1 MFGKEKCVQARRM
14 QRRPLKALRVC
25 FLRNGDRH
33 YAGLNMAIS
42 RTHNKDFQA
51 LMEQVTESMRRHV
64 VLRSAIKKILHLDG
78 TPLKSV
84 SCIGEGD
91 ILICCCQYEEMIR
104 IEYTVNK
111 DFQKQRELQTR
122 CDERRIYG
130 DTLENVKPTDLP
142 ETIRQQLK
150 HLQPLM
156 QTPRTVIFRGYRRCN
171 GTKRVVKMVN
181 KQYMDYNLDDPYLEV
196 EVLRL
201 LRSHPNIV
209 EMMYSLKDERHL
221 YMVMEFMEWDVDE
234 VIQVY
239 GPMSAVNARK
249 VMKDVSA
256 GLKHM
261 QEMELIHRDIK
272 PANMLMRY
280 STETGVEAVKITD
293 FGMAVFY
300 KGSKLRSCCGTPG
313 FMAPE
318 MIAERG
324 YDYQVDAW
332 SLGAS
337 LFHVLYERLPYADDY
352 TTLDEIYAAILSG
365 GPNYPEEMIKDT
377 DPEAKDLIEG
387 LLVRKPNN
395 RLTIDEVLKHPFV
408 DQ

>member
-1 MFGKEKCVQARRM
+1 MSEKEKCVQARRM

-33 YAGLNMAIS
+33 FAGLNMAIS

-51 LMEQVTESMRRHV
+51 LLEQVTETMRRHV
-64 VLRSAIKKILHLDG
+64 VLRSAIKTILHLDG
-78 TPLKSV
+78 TALKSV

-104 IEYTVNK
+104 IEYCVNK
-111 DFQKQRELQTR
+111 DFQRQRVLQTR

-130 DTLENVKPTDLP
+130 DTLERVKPTDLP
-142 ETIRQQLK
+142 DTIRQHIK

-156 QTPRTVIFRGYRRCN
+156 QTPRTVIFRGYARSN
-171 GTKRVVKMVN
+171 GTKRIVKMVN
-181 KQYMDYNLDDPYLEV
+181 KQYMDYNSDDPYLEV
-196 EVLRL
+196 EVLRM

-221 YMVMEFMEWDVDE
+221 YMVMEFVEWDVDE

-239 GPMSAVNARK
+239 GPMSVANARK
-249 VMKDVSA
+249 VMKDTTA
-256 GLKHM
+256 GLKHIM
-261 QEMELIHRDIK
+261 EMKLIHRDIK
-272 PANMLMRY
+272 PANMLMKY

-300 KGSKLRSCCGTPG
+300 KGDKLYSCCGTPG
-313 FMAPE
+313 YMAPE
-318 MIAERG
+318 MIGECG
-324 YDYQVDAW
+324 YDFQADAW
-332 SLGAS
+332 SLGAT
-337 LFHVLYERLPYADDY
+337 LFHMLYDQLPFANDY
-352 TTLDEIYAAILSG
+352 QTIPEIYAAILKG
-365 GPNYPEEMIKDT
+365 GPSYPEEMQKDT

-387 LLVRKPNN
+387 LLAMKPRN
-395 RLTIDEVLKHPFV
+395 RLTIDEVLKHPFI